1 LRFEIYKGHNGEW
14 RWRLRVQNGNVIADS
29 AEGYEHRQDCERGIE
44 LVKTSASATVV
55 DMSAKI
61 ASEGGKR
68 AG

>member
-1 LRFEIYKGHNGEW
+1 MRFEIYKGHNGEW

-29 AEGYEHRQDCERGIE
+29 AEGYERRSDCERGIE
-44 LVKTSASATVV
+44 LVKTSAAAPVV

-61 ASEGGKR
+61 AGGQHR